1 MYHLSIKISQ
11 INKKQKAVG
20 KNKLKTRHLE

>member
-1 MYHLSIKISQ
+1 MYNLSIKRTQ
-11 INKKQKAVG
+11 INKNQKAVG